1 MEKKLYTG
9 VGDEQFAHPYI
20 DTDEW
25 REEPYPHRYIHGG
38 FEGTQSKFCFYFPEK
53 DAFKGRFFQHL
64 MPMQG
69 PETSCQ
75 GQKGEEDWIGFAL
88 YHGAYFIQTNMGG
101 RINGGGD
108 KTLMYR
114 CSAQSAQYSRKLAIE
129 MYGCERP
136 YGYVFGGSGGGFKT
150 MSCAE
155 CTTGIWDGAVPFVI
169 GSPMAMPNVF
179 TVRAH
184 AMRILRNKM
193 ERIKDALEPGGG
205 DPYDALNDE
214 EADALREV
222 TAMGFPPETWTVY
235 ESLGEGALPV
245 LYPSIPAMDPTYFE
259 DFWTKDGYLGA
270 EPNGSAQRDR
280 IHYETEIVAI
290 RRPDTGLIGVAET
303 IDEGNSYGVDEAW
316 KHVFGKAGKMPV
328 FILKDFPLPHE
339 GDEPYT
345 KGLTM
350 RFLSGT
356 LKGTKVS
363 IAWAGGRFVT
373 GESDTTGRDIP
384 ELLKQAKVGDKVE
397 IDNSDYIAAQTY
409 HRHQVPG
416 PEYHA
421 WDYFRSETG
430 DPKYPQR
437 PVLIVPI
444 IARGGAGGVQEGTP
458 NCKLIVL
465 ESHMDESAFPWQ
477 ADWYRRK
484 IMERSGT
491 DGNGILRLW
500 MMEHCMH
507 TDCQEGNGGDHQH
520 IVSYLGALHQALLD
534 VSDWVERGIEP
545 PSTTS
550 YTMNGGQ
557 VILPESAH
565 ERGGIQPT
573 VALSASSMAQEK
585 PVNGKITVKVG
596 EKVTFLASIALTKA
610 MGDLES
616 AVWDFTASDEFLPC
630 GVVGKTEW
638 AKDGTGKAWAKAE
651 HTFTKPGIYFPV
663 IKVASNRQPGDIFT
677 SLRNQ
682 ARIRVIVEE

>member
-1 MEKKLYTG
+1 
-9 VGDEQFAHPYI
+9 
-20 DTDEW
+20 
-25 REEPYPHRYIHGG
+25 
-38 FEGTQSKFCFYFPEK
+38 
-53 DAFKGRFFQHL
+53 

-75 GQKGEEDWIGFAL
+75 GQQGEEDWIGFAL

-101 RINGGGD
+101 LLNGGGD
-108 KTLMYR
+108 DTLMYR
-114 CSAQSAQYSRKLAIE
+114 CSAQSAQYSRKLAME
-129 MYGCERP
+129 MYGCGRP

-150 MSCAE
+150 LSCAE

-193 ERIKDALEPGGG
+193 EQIKDALEPGGG
-205 DPYDALNDE
+205 DPYAALNEE
-214 EADALREV
+214 EADALREA
-222 TAMGFPPETWTVY
+222 TAMGFPPEAWTVY
-235 ESLGEGALPV
+235 ESLDEGALPV

-259 DFWTKDGYLGA
+259 DFWTRTGYLGA
-270 EPNGSAQRDR
+270 DSNGSAQRDR
-280 IHYETEIVAI
+280 IHFETEISAI
-290 RRPDTGLIGVAET
+290 RHPDRGLIGIAET

-316 KHVFGKAGKMPV
+316 KHTFGKAGKMPA
-328 FILKDFPLPHE
+328 FILKDFPAPPE
-339 GDEPYT
+339 GAEPYT

-350 RFLSGT
+350 RFLSGD
-356 LKGTKVS
+356 LEGTKIS
-363 IAWAGGRFVT
+363 IAWT
-373 GESDTTGRDIP
+373 GYNVVVSETDVTGRDIP
-384 ELLKQAKVGDKVE
+384 QLMKQAKAGNKVE

-416 PEYHA
+416 PEYYA
-421 WDYFRSETG
+421 WDYFRNENEE
-430 DPKYPQR
+430 PKYPQR
-437 PVLIVPI
+437 PLLIAPI

-484 IMERSGT
+484 VMERSGT
-491 DGNGILRLW
+491 DGNGIMRLW

-507 TDCQEGNGGDHQH
+507 TDCEEGNGGDHQH

-534 VSDWVERGIEP
+534 LSDWVERGVEP
-545 PSTTS
+545 PCTTN

-565 ERGGIQPT
+565 ERGGVQPT
-573 VALSASSMAQEK
+573 VTLSAVGTAQEK
-585 PVNGKITVKVG
+585 SENGKITIKAG
-596 EKVTFLASIALTKA
+596 EKVSFLASVEVTKA
-610 MGDLES
+610 TGAVES

-630 GVVGKTEW
+630 GSVGQTEW
-638 AKDGTGKAWAKAE
+638 TPVGDGRACVSAE
-651 HTFTKPGIYFPV
+651 HIFTMPGVYFPV
-663 IKVASNRQPGDIFT
+663 VKVASNRQPGNPFT
-677 SLRNQ
+677 CLRNQ
-682 ARIRVIVEE
+682 ARIRVIVES